1 MLTLAYLPVV
11 AFVIVVSCELFWP
24 RRIDTRNDVHRWL
37 SNLVLYMTN
46 KLGSRGIYLLL
57 FAAGMELNEAQSATD
72 DGLLKAA
79 SITLAVVVLFDV
91 VDYGKHVLLHRVPF
105 LWGFHQVHHSDSKLD
120 FTSQFRFHPFE
131 MLLSM
136 SLDVSLILLLDIPVY
151 AITVIAL
158 IGLTWGMFQHANT
171 HAFQGLDR
179 YARFLLI
186 TPNLH
191 HIHHYTD
198 TAAANKNFGVMF
210 SVWDRLF
217 GSYLSP
223 ERLSADAPQYG
234 VLGLNDRGN
243 LNPFDLLILPFQA
256 LNKEAQVAL
265 DRDQTPI
272 KTVDEKS

>member
-1 MLTLAYLPVV
+1 MLTLAYLPIF
-11 AFVIVVSCELFWP
+11 AFVIVVSLELFWP
-24 RRIDTRNDVHRWL
+24 RSTDTRSDVHRWL
-37 SNLVLYMTN
+37 SNIVLYGTN

-57 FAAGMELNEAQSATD
+57 FAGGMQFNEAQSFAD

-79 SITLAVVVLFDV
+79 GITLAVLVLFDV
-91 VDYGKHVLLHRVPF
+91 LDYGKHVLLHRVPV
-105 LWGFHQVHHSDSKLD
+105 LWRFHQVHHSDSKLD

-151 AITVIAL
+151 AITFVAL

-171 HAFQGLDR
+171 HAFKGLDR
-179 YARFLLI
+179 YARLLLV

-198 TAAANKNFGVMF
+198 VAAANKNFGVMF
-210 SVWDRLF
+210 SAWDRLF

-223 ERLSADAPQYG
+223 KRLAADTPQYG
-234 VLGLNDRGN
+234 VVGLNEKGN
-243 LNPFDLLILPFQA
+243 LNPFDLLTLPFQA
-256 LNKEAQVAL
+256 SNKVTQVGL
-265 DRDQTPI
+265 QRGQTPI
-272 KTVDEKS
+272 KCLDEEG